1 MPLLLKTVS
10 ASQGSRWVGDAFRLF
25 ARRPMGFM
33 LLSLSFFVAAMLM
46 RQLPVFFAP
55 LPLMA
60 MPLLSLGFMVA
71 AQSALL
77 KGKVGPAQFVEP
89 LRGDPVRRRSLITLC
104 VGYGLALLLIVLLV
118 DAISGQAWGRMQAL
132 IPKGEAAQA
141 EVEAIM
147 SETRVRTATL
157 LGLVLSA
164 LLSVPYW
171 HAPALVHWGAHG
183 AKQALFSS
191 TVAVWRSKGAFALYM
206 ATWMGVLLGVT
217 LTAATLMQLVG
228 LEAWIPLLSLP
239 LGLLF
244 SAVFYI
250 SVLFTFNDSFGGAIP
265 PVLAPETPEVP
276 PVPPQP
282 PAPPAPPAA
291 P

>member
-1 MPLLLKTVS
+1 MPLLLKTVT

-25 ARRPMGFM
+25 ARRPLGFM
-33 LLSLSFFVAAMLM
+33 MLALTFFFAAMLM
-46 RQLPVFFAP
+46 RQLPVIFAP

-77 KGKVGPAQFVEP
+77 DGKVGPAQFVEP
-89 LRGDPVRRRSLITLC
+89 LRGDPVRRRALITLC
-104 VGYGLALLLIVLLV
+104 VGYGLALVVIMLLM
-118 DAISGQAWGRMQAL
+118 DALSGNAWGRLQAL
-132 IPKGEAAQA
+132 MPKGEAAQA
-141 EVEAIM
+141 DVEVIM
-147 SETRVRTATL
+147 SESRVRGASL
-157 LGLVLSA
+157 LGLLLSA

-171 HAPALVHWGAHG
+171 HAPALVHWGGHG

-191 TVAVWRSKGAFALYM
+191 TVAMWRAKGAFALYIS
-206 ATWMGVLLGVT
+206 TWLAVILGVT
-217 LTAATLMQLVG
+217 LTTAMLMQVIG

-239 LGLLF
+239 LGLMF

-250 SVLFTFNDSFGGAIP
+250 SVLFTFNDSFGGALTPALQAATP
-265 PVLAPETPEVP
+265 PSE
-276 PVPPQP
+276 P
-282 PAPPAPPAA
+282 PAPPPAS

>member
-1 MPLLLKTVS
+1 MPLLLKTVT

-25 ARRPMGFM
+25 ARRPLGFM
-33 LLSLSFFVAAMLM
+33 VLALSFFAAAMVM
-46 RQLPVFFAP
+46 RQLPVLFAP

-77 KGKVGPAQFVEP
+77 GGNVRPVQFIEP
-89 LRGDPVRRRSLITLC
+89 LRGDPVRRRSLIVLC
-104 VGYGLALLLIVLLV
+104 VGYGLALVVIVLLV
-118 DAISGQAWGRMQAL
+118 DAVSGHAWGRLQAL

-147 SETRVRTATL
+147 SETGVRSATL
-157 LGLVLSA
+157 LGLVLSS

-191 TVAVWRSKGAFALYM
+191 TVAMWRAKGAFALYM
-206 ATWMGVLLGVT
+206 ATWLAVLLGVT
-217 LTAATLMQLVG
+217 LTAATLMQLMG

-250 SVLFTFNDSFGGAIP
+250 SVLFTFNDSFGGAAA
-265 PVLAPETPEVP
+265 LAAL
-276 PVPPQP
+276 
-282 PAPPAPPAA
+282 PAEP
-291 P
+291 